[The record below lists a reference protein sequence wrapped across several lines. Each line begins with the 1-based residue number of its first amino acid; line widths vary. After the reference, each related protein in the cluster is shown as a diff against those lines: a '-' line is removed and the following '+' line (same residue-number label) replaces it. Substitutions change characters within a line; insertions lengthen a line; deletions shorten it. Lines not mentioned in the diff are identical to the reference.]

1 MGGYSVECALCC
13 APILNKHRDR
23 NVGHGR
29 DSGNDIDRAW
39 MGEFMIIARDPETQ
53 ETFIIEKARHHRD
66 NIFDVHDDEEVANH
80 GEAFDS
86 RLVKVYHCEG
96 PHAFAAPFH
105 VDCYKVLA
113 DAYEPRDI
121 DLSTLYDTLENY
133 CPRDDSIYRSGLKF
147 DYDKPRHSL
156 VGTAHDFSFASPNR
170 VSDLTIF
177 VDELKIN
184 SRRSR
189 SSVPHILNGERLTPT
204 KIYNDMP
211 WAKYIL
217 SVKQHKMTI
226 DMAMYYKN
234 LVALGN
240 GRLREGN
247 FTLPIRMHLQNRC
260 RIWGVCSRLL
270 EECSARGQSANM
282 TMTMTKTKKQGP
294 LIKHTKKADNILKG
308 AISSPIPLLIFPA
321 YASTIY
327 DRVSLIEEMKDL
339 EKAEPVIRVYWDA
352 SKHLVGIGVYDPATD
367 TAKTLGSKGLFHRS
381 QDAQIPPDNWLA
393 GILIVTKEVPEQIP
407 RVWRRV
413 IVGIKFMFLY
423 DDFISFGEPMGDVRV
438 LVPKPWH
445 TVVGIGASWNEGR
458 GVESLVLLQ
467 QDQEKVPQSAHC
479 RVGMEYPDDLDGL
492 SVSTMFRPDPRIANF
507 LWRGCIPCRPEIW
520 PTYPVQL
527 DPLMP
532 TPVETL
538 MLTKPHSD
546 NLDYKFILG
555 VDAQFRGFEVFF
567 QYKDKAKTVRRSIGL
582 PTAMHYF
589 FMDSDEQIT
598 KCYITGKDKV
608 EGIRFVTDKT
618 QHFIVGRPGREER
631 GLAKEGLNMESIEGF
646 HCRWSDDRNSS
657 LTSLGVLTL
666 EFSSVNLGEEREDK
680 DAENILGHYW
690 VPKRPQT
697 KFPIAEVGQ
706 IRGATRVIERLRY
719 PGVGVPGPQTVVTW
733 LDCSKPL
740 ESIDITMCHS
750 TTTELLMMTSMIFMY
765 AEGHEPMHFGPI
777 PVVSPKHEKDVKK
790 QDRCACI
797 HGGSFER
804 EIEDIPHYEPDKWH
818 VYGGYLKALR
828 VWLNDVGVL
837 TGLQFVAHESE
848 SQKWGFCDGEHVAEL
863 DLQSKENKTK
873 GIKFFLDSNGRN
885 DVSEDTVVVAV
896 QLIEV
901 PKNGDKQQ
909 NIQYKKPRCVLP
921 PLYNDG

>member
-1 MGGYSVECALCC
+1 MGRYTVYCALCC
-13 APILNKHRDR
+13 APILNRHRDLD
-23 NVGHGR
+23 VGHGR
-29 DSGNDIDRAW
+29 DSGSDIDRAW

-66 NIFDVHDDEEVANH
+66 NTFDVHDDEEVANH

-86 RLVKVYHCEG
+86 RLVTVYHCEG
-96 PHAFAAPFH
+96 PQAFAAPFH

-121 DLSTLYDTLENY
+121 HLSALYDTLESH
-133 CPRDDSIYRSGLKF
+133 CLRDDSIFRCQLQF
-147 DYDKPRHSL
+147 DYDKPRHN
-156 VGTAHDFSFASPNR
+156 VIGTAYDFSYASPNR

-184 SRRSR
+184 SQRSR

-211 WAKYIL
+211 WAKYIF

-226 DMAMYYKN
+226 DMAIYYKN

-247 FTLPIRMHLQNRC
+247 FSLPLRMHLQNRC
-260 RIWGVCSRLL
+260 RLWGVCSRLL
-270 EECSARGQSANM
+270 EECSALGQSANR
-282 TMTMTKTKKQGP
+282 TKTKTKTKKQEP
-294 LIKHTKKADNILKG
+294 LIKHTKKADNILRG
-308 AISSPIPLLIFPA
+308 AISSPIPLLTFPA
-321 YASTIY
+321 YASTVY

-352 SKHLVGIGVYDPATD
+352 NKHLAGIGVYDANTD
-367 TAKTLGSKGLFHRS
+367 TFKTLGPKDLFHKS
-381 QDAQIPPDNWLA
+381 QDAQIPQDNWLA
-393 GILIVTKEVPEQIP
+393 GIFIVTKEVPQEIP

-423 DDFISFGEPMGDVRV
+423 DDFVSFGEPLGDIRV

-445 TVVGIGASWNEGR
+445 TVVGIGASWNEAR

-492 SVSTMFRPDPRIANF
+492 SVLTMFRPDPRIANF
-507 LWRGCIPCRPEIW
+507 LWRGWIPLQPEIW
-520 PTYPVQL
+520 PTYPVRL

-538 MLTKPHSD
+538 MLTKPLND

-555 VDAQFRGFEVFF
+555 VDAQFRAFEVLFE
-567 QYKDKAKTVRRSIGL
+567 YKDKTVRRSIGL

-608 EGIRFVTDKT
+608 EAIRFVTDKT

-631 GLAKEGLNMESIEGF
+631 SLAKEGLNMESIEGF

-666 EFSSVNLGEEREDK
+666 EFSSVNLGEDREDK
-680 DAENILGHYW
+680 DAQNILGHYW

-697 KFPIAEVGQ
+697 RFPIVEAGQ
-706 IRGATRVIERLRY
+706 IHGMTKWIERLRY
-719 PGVGVPGPQTVVTW
+719 PGVGVPSPQTVVTW

-740 ESIDITMCHS
+740 ETIFITMCHS
-750 TTTELLMMTSMIFMY
+750 TTTKLLMMTSMTFMY
-765 AEGHEPMHFGPI
+765 AEGHESMSFGPI
-777 PVVSPKHEKDVKK
+777 PMDSPEHDKDVNK

-797 HGGSFER
+797 HGGSFEQ

-818 VYGGYLKALR
+818 VYGGYLKTLR
-828 VWLNDVGVL
+828 VWLNEMGVL
-837 TGLQFVAHESE
+837 TGLQLVADESE

-863 DLQSKENKTK
+863 DLRSKETRTA

-885 DVSEDTVVVAV
+885 HVSEDTVVVAV
-896 QLIEV
+896 QQIAV

-909 NIQYKKPRCVLP
+909 NIGYKKPR
-921 PLYNDG
+921 YG